1 MLASQPDPGGPQA
14 ADRLQGRSFALWRL
28 GRGRFRAAP
37 AGWQLRRG
45 RSLAGFACA
54 AFQAK
59 TSAELFCR
67 HAVAAGVSFERVRM
81 TTKTEDGGLPRAR
94 FSARR
99 GRALGLLL
107 LGASF
112 QFGCNAANSAEA
124 NAPGSAVSRRDTA
137 VTHEPCDIKA
147 SGTERIDANGDRKP
161 DIFIV
166 REAGRETCRA
176 VDLNFDGVIDSYG
189 YFDASGQ
196 LRRRENDYDK
206 DGQIDE
212 ISVFKAGQI
221 AEKDQSTALPQH
233 LDTWDFFQAGV
244 LVRSERDS
252 NGDGI
257 IDQWWEYPKPGCPL
271 IHADMNNDG
280 RPDPGATID
289 YCKETGYVPP
299 ERASDKPA
307 ASPTFETKSSLP
319 TEVENKAA
327 GDASGDKPAA
337 TPAGDKKGT
346 GK

>member
-1 MLASQPDPGGPQA
+1 
-14 ADRLQGRSFALWRL
+14 
-28 GRGRFRAAP
+28 
-37 AGWQLRRG
+37 
-45 RSLAGFACA
+45 
-54 AFQAK
+54 
-59 TSAELFCR
+59 
-67 HAVAAGVSFERVRM
+67 M
-81 TTKTEDGGLPRAR
+81 TRKTEDTGFARAR
-94 FSARR
+94 RSTSR
-99 GRALGLLL
+99 GSHAALVLL

-112 QFGCNAANSAEA
+112 QLGCNGAGGPGANS
-124 NAPGSAVSRRDTA
+124 PGGGITKRDTA
-137 VTHEPCDIKA
+137 VTHEPCDTKA
-147 SGTERIDANGDRKP
+147 SGTEKIDANNDGKP

-166 REAGRETCRA
+166 HEGSREVCRA
-176 VDLNFDGVIDSYG
+176 VDLNFDGVIDSYS
-189 YFDASGQ
+189 YFDQSGQ
-196 LRRRENDYDK
+196 LRRRESDYDK

-212 ISVFKAGQI
+212 ISVFKSGQI
-221 AEKDQSTALPQH
+221 AEKDQSTAQARH

-299 ERASDKPA
+299 ERASDKAP

-319 TEVENKAA
+319 TELENKAA
-327 GDASGDKPAA
+327 GDTSSDKPAA
-337 TPAGDKKGT
+337 PAADKKGT